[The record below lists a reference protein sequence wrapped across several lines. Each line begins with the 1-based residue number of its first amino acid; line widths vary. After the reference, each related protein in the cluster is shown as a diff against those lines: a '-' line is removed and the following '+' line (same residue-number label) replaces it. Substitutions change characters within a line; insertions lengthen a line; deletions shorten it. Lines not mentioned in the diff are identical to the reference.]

1 MASRFHISRR
11 STAPRC
17 TEPVLST
24 YRRPAELT
32 DALRRIGP
40 RWHEDIRTAGDQV
53 KALYLPQ
60 LAAAPRDGI
69 TVIRDVAYGADPRHV
84 LDIYRPAAARSAPV
98 VAFVHGGAFIR
109 GERNINDQ
117 MYANVLLWFARRGF
131 VGVNIE
137 YRLAPQAV
145 YPSGAEDVASACHWL
160 GANISQYGGRAE
172 RLLLIGHSAGGT
184 HVATA
189 LSDPLLAGRAPGV
202 LAAVLISA
210 RLRAD
215 ALATNPNAAGVQA
228 YFGTDETLYADRSPV
243 KFVQRLRSPVLVINA
258 EYENPWLDLYG
269 LEYATAVAAGQ
280 GRAPVHLTCMDHNH
294 VSIMAH
300 FNTEEEWL
308 GEQIID
314 FFERIRL

>member
-1 MASRFHISRR
+1 M
-11 STAPRC
+11 
-17 TEPVLST
+17 LST

-53 KALYLPQ
+53 KALYLPR

-69 TVIRDVAYGADPRHV
+69 TVIRDVTYGADPRHV
-84 LDIYRPAAARSAPV
+84 LDIYRPAAARGAPV

-109 GERNINDQ
+109 GERTINDQ

-160 GANISQYGGRAE
+160 GANISQYGGHAE

-189 LSDPLLAGRAPGV
+189 LSDPLLTGRAPGA
-202 LAAVLISA
+202 LAVVLISA

-243 KFVQRLRSPVLVINA
+243 KFAQRLRSPVLVINA

-314 FFERIRL
+314 FFERTRL